1 MLCLKQEDDLVGY
14 YETKY
19 QEALKELARLSD
31 GMERGDF
38 YRDGQLK
45 LNVGGRG
52 S

>member
-1 MLCLKQEDDLVGY
+1 MIFMKGEADMVKY
-14 YETKY
+14 YEDKY
-19 QEALKELARLSD
+19 QESMAQLKRLSD

-45 LNVGGRG
+45 MNVGGRG